1 MSQENIELVREATD
15 AVNRDDLDA
24 FVALLSPDV
33 VWEVNP
39 DLPGLKEVYRGR
51 AEVRELIEELSE
63 LAESHHTAHE
73 EIMDLSDGRVFTEY
87 LLTVR
92 GRGSGLPLEVRYWA
106 VLSVAEGKIAGR
118 QVFMERDEALEAA
131 GLRECPLFRCA
142 RR

>member
-1 MSQENIELVREATD
+1 MSQENVELIREATD

-39 DLPGLKEVYRGR
+39 DLPGLRDVYRGR

-73 EIMDLSDGRVFTEY
+73 EIMDLRDGRVFTEY

-92 GRGSGLPLEVRYWA
+92 GGAAACRLRSVTGRCFRSRRARSQVVRYSWKETKP
-106 VLSVAEGKIAGR
+106 SKPP
-118 QVFMERDEALEAA
+118 
-131 GLRECPLFRCA
+131 GLRS